1 MSINPVPELEA
12 GRTELDREAFLR
24 LLVTQLKHQD
34 PLQPLDQSEF
44 IAQLAQLQAVQESI
58 ETNKNI
64 QRLLGLEEWTHTL
77 GLLGRQV
84 TARNPETGQPMDGR
98 VEGVDLGAGPP
109 RIIVNGF
116 KLALEDILFVP
127 A

>member
-1 MSINPVPELEA
+1 MSINPVSELA
-12 GRTELDREAFLR
+12 TGRTELDREAFLK

-58 ETNKNI
+58 EINKNV
-64 QRLLGLEEWTHTL
+64 QQLLGLQEWTHTL
-77 GLLGRQV
+77 GLLGKRV
-84 TARNPETGQPMDGR
+84 TARNPQTGQPLQGM
-98 VEGVDLGAGPP
+98 VEGVDLGAGPT
-109 RIIVNGF
+109 RIIVNGV
-116 KLALEDILFVP
+116 KLGLQDILAVL

>member
-1 MSINPVPELEA
+1 VSINSVSELA
-12 GRTELDREAFLR
+12 SGRTELDREAFLK

-64 QRLLGLEEWTHTL
+64 QRLLGLQVWTHTL

-84 TARNPETGQPMDGR
+84 IARNPQTGQPMDGR
-98 VEGVDLGAGPP
+98 VEGVDFGAGPP
-109 RIIVNGF
+109 RIIVNGL
-116 KLALEDILFVP
+116 KLGAEDILTVL

>member
-1 MSINPVPELEA
+1 VSINPVPELEA

-44 IAQLAQLQAVQESI
+44 IAQLAQLQTVQESI
-58 ETNKNI
+58 EINKNV
-64 QRLLGLEEWTHTL
+64 QELLSLQEWTHTL

-84 TARNPETGQPMDGR
+84 TARNPQTGQAIQGM
-98 VEGVDLGAGPP
+98 VEGVDLGAGTP
-109 RIIVNGF
+109 RIIVNGI
-116 KLALEDILFVP
+116 KLGPQDILTVL